1 MNERIVS
8 TCIYYWDSE
17 NVTDSRLSFRVAVG
31 EPEYE
36 QNDRKGVREVY
47 GVGGEDAMNQVL
59 GSAET
64 RVGRALAF
72 PNILQH
78 RVDPPIWLITPPLMP
93 TSHSDKL
100 PASPGRRHNHKVAVG
115 PGISAAHLRHHSG
128 AAIRRRQGSADG
140 RHPEA

>member
-17 NVTDSRLSFRVAVG
+17 NVTDGRLSFRVAVG

-78 RVDPPIWLITPPLMP
+78 RVDPFPVQP
-93 TSHSDKL
+93 
-100 PASPGRRHNHKVAVG
+100 
-115 PGISAAHLRHHSG
+115 ISA
-128 AAIRRRQGSADG
+128 QGVSRATS
-140 RHPEA
+140 PSPIIPPST